1 MKNIAI
7 VAALLLVLGTGAAV
21 GQPFTGDFYAAGMW
35 YSAADTVA
43 RIDRTTLKISTFVAS
58 FTTVTSRNYHVEFM
72 HAEDNNDFYL
82 FSYSLKSVYKIDP
95 TGFVL
100 KTVFDGTGVFGTPYD
115 MLLDQNGDII
125 LVDYSNGF
133 YKLNPVSGVLTTML
147 TRTQFGQSPRAAT
160 VDIDSGDLLIAA
172 GDSYIHRYDWI
183 SGTTTIVSGKA
194 PSSFRYQIE
203 QDHATGLIYTGTC
216 CSTATGGN
224 GMFVMDLQL
233 KTSSVLVGATNPPL
247 RAWYAHRFDR
257 RVNTPGNNM
266 IYASVNGFAIANN
279 FSALVSLTQ
288 QGVIT
293 SLKTY
298 GQPAT
303 GVLTAY
309 GMEIG
314 GSRNLCSL
322 RTAAPNNRDILVSF
336 PNLSRNAY
344 VAALSLTG
352 VRPGVPLGDGRQIN
366 LTPDDLTVLSLNN
379 QLPGFWNPGPGTLDP
394 FGRATLSLNLNL
406 LGSAV
411 KGVPVWVVVGVLD
424 PLAPK
429 GFAAI
434 SETHVMRLE

>member
-7 VAALLLVLGTGAAV
+7 VTALLLVLGTSAAV
-21 GQPFTGDFYAAGMW
+21 GQPFPGDFFVAGMW
-35 YSAADTVA
+35 YSTADTVA
-43 RIDRTTLKISTFVAS
+43 RIDRTTLKVSTFVAS

-72 HAEDNNDFYL
+72 QAEDNNDFYL
-82 FSYSLKSVYKIDP
+82 FSYSMKSVYKIDP

-100 KTVFDGTGVFGTPYD
+100 KTVFDGTSVFGTPYD

-125 LVDYSNGF
+125 LVDYSNGL
-133 YKLNPVSGVLTTML
+133 YRLNPVTGVCTTML
-147 TRTQFGQSPRAAT
+147 TQAQFGRSPRAAT

-172 GDSYIHRYDWI
+172 SDNYIHRYDWI
-183 SGTTTIVSGKA
+183 TGTTTTASGPA
-194 PSSFRYQIE
+194 PGSFRYQVE
-203 QDHATGLIYTGTC
+203 QDHASGLVYTGTC
-216 CSTATGGN
+216 CSTATGGS
-224 GMFVMDLQL
+224 GMFVMDLQT

-266 IYASVNGFAIANN
+266 IYASVCGFAIANN
-279 FSALVSLTQ
+279 TSALVSMTE

-293 SLKTY
+293 SLLTY
-298 GQPAT
+298 GQPAN

-322 RTAAPNNRDILVSF
+322 KTAAPNNRDILVSF
-336 PNLSRNAY
+336 PNLGGNAY

-366 LTPDDLTVLSLNN
+366 LTPDTLTVLSLNN
-379 QLPGFWNPGPGTLDP
+379 LLPGLWNPGPGHLDP
-394 FGRATLSLNLNL
+394 FGRVTLSLNLNL

-411 KGVPVWVVVGVLD
+411 KGVPVWVVVGILD
-424 PLAPK
+424 PKAPK

-434 SETHVMRLE
+434 SETHVIRLE